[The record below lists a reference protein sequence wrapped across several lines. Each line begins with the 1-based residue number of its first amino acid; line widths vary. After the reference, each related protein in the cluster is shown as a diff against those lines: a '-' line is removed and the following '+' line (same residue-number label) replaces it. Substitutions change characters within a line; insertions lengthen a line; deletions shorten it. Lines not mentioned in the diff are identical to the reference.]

1 MIIKITD
8 LRKERSI
15 SQKELAKYLNV
26 SQAQISKYES
36 GANEPDLATLIK
48 IADFFNISIDEL
60 LGHNKPNYLNLSQKD
75 LDEINLLLKSLSD
88 KLNRVN

>member
-1 MIIKITD
+1 MIIKIND
-8 LRKERSI
+8 LRKERNI

-60 LGHNKPNYLNLSQKD
+60 LGHKSPNYHNLSQKD